1 MQRIRREARTIQISP
16 QFSEKLDSPRSE
28 SDTLWEAENK
38 ERGTMFFIRKPM
50 RNIIHTA
57 AAVLSVAL
65 ITETYAAGIAV
76 GSNFFETVPGLTAT
90 LLDFTR
96 EVIAR
101 GFFGPGSDAFMGAIR
116 LKGDPIDPTTLGT
129 TDTIMAR
136 PEVINVVLDARP
148 VTANLDLLTLELKSV
163 TPITVT
169 YNSGHDPEQ
178 WDVRV
183 SRQGGTPEGGRITIK
198 QTTADGGTYEA
209 MVNARLTVT
218 FTRHLDGAIRQLPL
232 ALVMGTGAGS
242 NVPWSFSAENF
253 LITDGHFCPSCVA
266 GGPRPVVFSGPN
278 LTLKL
283 QPATRFRGN

>member
-1 MQRIRREARTIQISP
+1 MQIGSTT
-16 QFSEKLDSPRSE
+16 FSILAQCRGYDGRHGRYKFLLSFLKKLDSPRSE

-38 ERGTMFFIRKPM
+38 ERNTMFLIRKPM
-50 RNIIHTA
+50 RNII
-57 AAVLSVAL
+57 
-65 ITETYAAGIAV
+65 
-76 GSNFFETVPGLTAT
+76 
-90 LLDFTR
+90 R

-163 TPITVT
+163 TPITMT

-198 QTTADGGTYEA
+198 QTTADGGTYDA

-266 GGPRPVVFSGPN
+266 GGPRPVVFSGPY